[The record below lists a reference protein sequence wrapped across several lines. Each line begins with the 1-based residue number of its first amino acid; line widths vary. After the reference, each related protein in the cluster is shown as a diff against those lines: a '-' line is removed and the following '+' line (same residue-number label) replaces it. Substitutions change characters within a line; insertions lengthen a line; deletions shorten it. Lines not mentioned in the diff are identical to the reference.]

1 MLFICIG
8 NTCRSPMAE
17 AIARGLGE
25 GKVEAYSAGLAP
37 TGRVSDKAERALEEL
52 GYSAEGL
59 RSNGFD
65 QVPLADMDVVVS
77 LIGIDGLRFLPRNLP
92 AEIVQWS
99 VRDPI
104 GEDEET
110 FVAVAKLLESKLRKL
125 VSGHLGSQ

>member
-17 AIARGLGE
+17 AIARGLGK
-25 GKVEAYSAGLAP
+25 GRVEAYSAGLAP
-37 TGRVSDKAERALEEL
+37 TGRVSDKAVIALEEL

-59 RSNGFD
+59 SSNGFD
-65 QVPLADMDVVVS
+65 QVPLADMDVIVS

-92 AEIVQWS
+92 AETVEWA

-110 FVAVAKLLESKLRKL
+110 FVAVAKLLQTRLRKL
-125 VSGHLGSQ
+125 VAGYIGS